1 MKGITKSIKRT
12 PFNITSKVG
21 MSKRSTDPEFEDYQR
36 HFGSMEKAAEKLL
49 KDTKAFT
56 DAVNALFTSGA
67 GFATHFSTLFHP
79 IAGEYDLIGKHPDS
93 SQTVRSVSKYET
105 AMEELRS
112 SIGPELELI
121 ESRVVGPTK
130 ELQQVMKLIRKSITK
145 RDHKLTDYDRF
156 NNSLTKLRDKKEKSL
171 SDEKNLFKL
180 EQDFELATNEYDFLN
195 NALKTDL
202 PRFMQLSTQFI
213 DPLFSSFFYMQ
224 LNIFYLILEK
234 MNGFAEETKYDVSN
248 TPGSQIASD
257 YENKRSD
264 AWSQIEE
271 LNIIKRIISV
281 CKSHFYRTEME
292 DNECPLAKMVQANRK
307 DGGSTLSRSATS
319 DSGSST
325 RAPPARVPSNPN
337 FKKIPPPVPGSSAP
351 APPPPYTPS
360 GGMAGVA
367 AAAAAAT
374 KRAPPPP
381 PPLKPKPKPAAP
393 KIQYVV
399 ALYDFAAQADGD
411 LSFNTGDR
419 IEVVERGA
427 SAEDWWTGRL
437 NGQQG
442 VFPGRWWSAP
452 SLAAFFPEF
461 SLTYPTP

>member
-1 MKGITKSIKRT
+1 MKGFTKTIKRT

-21 MSKRSTDPEFEDYQR
+21 MSKRSTDPEFDDYQR
-36 HFGSMEKAAEKLL
+36 HFGNMEKAVEKLL

-56 DAVNALFTSGA
+56 DAVNGLFTAGA

-79 IAGEYDLIGKHPDS
+79 ISGEYDLIGKNPDA
-93 SQTVRSVSKYET
+93 SQTIRSVSKYET
-105 AMEELRS
+105 AMEQLRS
-112 SIGPELELI
+112 AIGPELELI

-130 ELQQVMKLIRKSITK
+130 ELQQIMKLIRKSITK

-202 PRFMQLSTQFI
+202 PRFMTLSTQFI

-234 MNGFAEETKYDVSN
+234 MNGFAEETKYDVTN
-248 TPGSQIASD
+248 VPGSQIAQD
-257 YENKRSD
+257 YEGKRTD
-264 AWSQIEE
+264 AWSNIEE
-271 LNIIKRIISV
+271 LNITKRIISV
-281 CKSHFYRTEME
+281 S
-292 DNECPLAKMVQANRK
+292 KMVQANRSQN
-307 DGGSTLSRSATS
+307 GSGSLGRSATTAS
-319 DSGSST
+319 SGGSITPSRTPPPSRTPSS
-325 RAPPARVPSNPN
+325 S
-337 FKKIPPPVPGSSAP
+337 FKKVPPPIPGSSATP
-351 APPPPYTPS
+351 APPPPYTASS
-360 GGMAGVA
+360 GAS
-367 AAAAAAT
+367 AAAAT

-381 PPLKPKPKPAAP
+381 PPLKPKPKAAP

-399 ALYDFAAQADGD
+399 ALYDFVAQADGD
-411 LSFNTGDR
+411 LSFSTGDQ

-442 VFPGRWWSAP
+442 VFPGNYVQD
-452 SLAAFFPEF
+452 
-461 SLTYPTP
+461 T

>member
-21 MSKRSTDPEFEDYQR
+21 MSKRSTDPEFDDYQR
-36 HFGSMEKAAEKLL
+36 HFGSMEQAAEKLL

-67 GFATHFSTLFHP
+67 GFATHYSTLFHP
-79 IAGEYDLIGKHPDS
+79 IAGEYDLIGKHPDA
-93 SQTVRSVSKYET
+93 SQTVRNVSKYET
-105 AMEELRS
+105 AMEELRA

-130 ELQQVMKLIRKSITK
+130 ELQQVMKMIRKSITK

-234 MNGFAEETKYDVSN
+234 MNGFAEEAKYDISN
-248 TPGSQIASD
+248 TPGSRIASD
-257 YENKRSD
+257 YEDKRSD

-281 CKSHFYRTEME
+281 S
-292 DNECPLAKMVQANRK
+292 KMVQANRK
-307 DGGSTLSRSATS
+307 EGGGSTLGRSTTS
-319 DSGSST
+319 ASTASSVSSS

-337 FKKIPPPVPGSSAP
+337 FKKTPPPVPGSAP
-351 APPPPYTPS
+351 APPPPYTPA
-360 GGMAGVA
+360 GGMAGVTSA
-367 AAAAAAT
+367 AMAAT

-381 PPLKPKPKPAAP
+381 PPLKPKPKIAP
-393 KIQYVV
+393 KVQYVV

-437 NGQQG
+437 NGHQG
-442 VFPGRWWSAP
+442 VFPGNYVQD
-452 SLAAFFPEF
+452 
-461 SLTYPTP
+461 T

>member
-1 MKGITKSIKRT
+1 MAKK
-12 PFNITSKVG
+12 
-21 MSKRSTDPEFEDYQR
+21 STDPEFDDYQR
-36 HFGSMEKAAEKLL
+36 HFGTMEKATETLL
-49 KDTKAFT
+49 KDIKAFT
-56 DAVNALFTSGA
+56 DAINGLFTSGA
-67 GFATHFSTLFHP
+67 GFATHFSTIFHP
-79 IAGEYDLIGKHPDS
+79 IAGEYDLIGENPDS
-93 SQTVRSVSKYET
+93 SQTIRSVTKYET

-112 SIGPELELI
+112 AIGPELDLI
-121 ESRVVGPTK
+121 ESRVVGPIK
-130 ELQQVMKLIRKSITK
+130 ELQQIMKMIRKSITK

-202 PRFMQLSTQFI
+202 PRFMTLSTQFI

-234 MNGFAEETKYDVSN
+234 MNGFADENKYDVTN
-248 TPGSQIASD
+248 TSGTQIAND
-257 YENKRSD
+257 YEEKRTD
-264 AWSQIEE
+264 AWSNIENM
-271 LNIIKRIISV
+271 NITKRIISV
-281 CKSHFYRTEME
+281 S
-292 DNECPLAKMVQANRK
+292 KMVQANRSQN
-307 DGGSTLSRSATS
+307 GGSSLGRSATTA
-319 DSGSST
+319 SST
-325 RAPPARVPSNPN
+325 SSSSMNRSITPSRTPPPARMPSNSN
-337 FKKIPPPVPGSSAP
+337 FKKTPPPIPGSSAP

-360 GGMAGVA
+360 SGAAG
-367 AAAAAAT
+367 AAT

-381 PPLKPKPKPAAP
+381 PALKPKPKIVP
-393 KIQYVV
+393 KVQYVV

-442 VFPGRWWSAP
+442 VFPGNYVQ
-452 SLAAFFPEF
+452 E
-461 SLTYPTP
+461 T

>member
-21 MSKRSTDPEFEDYQR
+21 MAKKSTDPEFDDYQR
-36 HFGSMEKAAEKLL
+36 HFGTMEKAAEKIL
-49 KDTKAFT
+49 KDTKSFT
-56 DAVNALFTSGA
+56 DAINGLFTSGA
-67 GFATHFSTLFHP
+67 GFATHFSTIFHP
-79 IAGEYDLIGKHPDS
+79 IAGEYDLIGKNPDS
-93 SQTVRSVSKYET
+93 TQTIRSVTKYET
-105 AMEELRS
+105 AMEELRA
-112 SIGPELELI
+112 SIGPELDLI
-121 ESRVVGPTK
+121 ESRVVGPIK
-130 ELQQVMKLIRKSITK
+130 ELQQIMKTIRKSITK

-202 PRFMQLSTQFI
+202 PRFMMLSTQFI

-234 MNGFAEETKYDVSN
+234 MNGFAEENKYDITTTS
-248 TPGSQIASD
+248 GSQIAND
-257 YENKRSD
+257 YESKRSD
-264 AWSQIEE
+264 AWSTIED
-271 LNIIKRIISV
+271 LNITKRIISV
-281 CKSHFYRTEME
+281 S
-292 DNECPLAKMVQANRK
+292 KMVQANRSAN
-307 DGGSTLSRSATS
+307 GGSSLGRSATTA
-319 DSGSST
+319 SSNSASSSLAPSRT
-325 RAPPARVPSNPN
+325 PPPARVPSISNL
-337 FKKIPPPVPGSSAP
+337 KKIPPPVPGSSAP
-351 APPPPYTPS
+351 PPPPPYTP
-360 GGMAGVA
+360 GGGASA
-367 AAAAAAT
+367 AAAGT

-381 PPLKPKPKPAAP
+381 PPLKPKPKIAP
-393 KIQYVV
+393 KVQYVV

-427 SAEDWWTGRL
+427 SAEDWWTGRV

-442 VFPGRWWSAP
+442 VFPGNYVQ
-452 SLAAFFPEF
+452 E
-461 SLTYPTP
+461 T

>member
-1 MKGITKSIKRT
+1 MIKGIGKTIKRT
-12 PFNITSKVG
+12 PFLVTSKVG
-21 MSKRSTDPEFEDYQR
+21 MAKKSTDPEFDDYQR
-36 HFGSMEKAAEKLL
+36 HFGTMEKAAETLL
-49 KDTKAFT
+49 KDTKSFT
-56 DAVNALFTSGA
+56 DAINSLFTSGA

-79 IAGEYDLIGKHPDS
+79 IAGEYDLIGKNPDS
-93 SQTVRSVSKYET
+93 AQTIRSVTKYET
-105 AMEELRS
+105 AMEELRAA
-112 SIGPELELI
+112 IGPELDLI
-121 ESRVVGPTK
+121 ESRVVGPMK

-171 SDEKNLFKL
+171 SEEKNLFKL

-202 PRFMQLSTQFI
+202 PRFMILSTQFI
-213 DPLFSSFFYMQ
+213 DPLFSSFYYMQ

-234 MNGFAEETKYDVSN
+234 MNSFAEENKYDITN
-248 TPGSQIASD
+248 TPGSQIAND
-257 YENKRSD
+257 YEARRTD
-264 AWSQIEE
+264 AWSTIEE
-271 LNIIKRIISV
+271 LNITKRIISV
-281 CKSHFYRTEME
+281 S
-292 DNECPLAKMVQANRK
+292 KMVQANRSQG
-307 DGGSTLSRSATS
+307 GGSSLGRSATTAS
-319 DSGSST
+319 STSGSSIAPSRT
-325 RAPPARVPSNPN
+325 PPPARVPSNSN
-337 FKKIPPPVPGSSAP
+337 FKKTPPPVPGSSAP

-360 GGMAGVA
+360 GGAS
-367 AAAAAAT
+367 AAAAT

-381 PPLKPKPKPAAP
+381 PALKPKPKVAP
-393 KIQYVV
+393 RIQYVV

-442 VFPGRWWSAP
+442 VFPGNYVQES
-452 SLAAFFPEF
+452 
-461 SLTYPTP
+461 